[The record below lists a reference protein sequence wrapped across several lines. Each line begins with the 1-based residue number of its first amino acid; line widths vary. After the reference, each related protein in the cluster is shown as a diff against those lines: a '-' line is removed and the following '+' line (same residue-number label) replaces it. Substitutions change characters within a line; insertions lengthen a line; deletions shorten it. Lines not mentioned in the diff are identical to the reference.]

1 MPIPLPNLDDRSFG
15 DLVEEGKRL
24 IPGLA
29 PSWTDHNP
37 SDPGITFIEL
47 FAFVSEMLLF
57 RADRVSEDN
66 KRAFV
71 KLLRGPG
78 HILKEPIEEEI
89 RLAVLELRD
98 EQRAVTPKDFESLA
112 ENFSENVLDKSV
124 RIVARA
130 HCLPRRNLASSV
142 AGAANQDAPA
152 HVSVVIVPRASTSG
166 QPPIADKILRDK
178 VYAYLAPRCLLTTRL
193 HVASARYLK
202 IAVNITA
209 YAFADQDEKKVK
221 SRIEARLD
229 ANFHPLTGGPSGRG
243 WPFGQA
249 IYVSDLYALLDGV
262 EGVDYVVPKATKR
275 ELIAINDSTPMRAI
289 VEIVEGAAKFVGL
302 RLEPDELVYFDF
314 DPSTTLNDIK
324 VVRQTTLIPEE

>member
-1 MPIPLPNLDDRSFG
+1 MPIPLPNLDDRNFG

-71 KLLRGPG
+71 KLLRGPDWEPE
-78 HILKEPIEEEI
+78 KPIEEEI
-89 RLAVLELRD
+89 REAVLLLRD
-98 EQRAVTPKDFESLA
+98 EQRAVTPGDFERLA
-112 ENFSENVLDKSV
+112 ENILVNKNRV
-124 RIVARA
+124 VARA
-130 HCLPRRNLASSV
+130 HCLPCRNLASGV
-142 AGAANQDAPA
+142 TGAASQDAPA
-152 HVSVVIVPRASTSG
+152 HVSVVIVPRTGATG
-166 QPPIADKILRDK
+166 QPPTAEQSLITQ
-178 VYAYLAPRCLLTTRL
+178 VNEYLAPRCLLTTRL
-193 HVASARYLK
+193 HVATAQYLK
-202 IAVNITA
+202 IAVNIIA

-221 SRIEARLD
+221 SRIEARLE

-262 EGVDYVVPKATKR
+262 EGVDYVVRNATNR
-275 ELIAINDSTPMRAI
+275 ELIAINDSTPSRA
-289 VEIVEGAAKFVGL
+289 IVEGAANTFVGL
-302 RLEPDELVYFDF
+302 RLEPDELVYFDA
-314 DPSTTLNDIK
+314 SATQNVIQ
-324 VVRQTTLIPEE
+324 VVRQTMLIPEE